1 MKNVII
7 SCLTLEKEINM
18 VIKNENTDMPVHY
31 LPYELHSSP
40 EKLHSHLQSL
50 IDSITDADKIM
61 LCVSRCGNSTD
72 RLRATTAELVIP
84 KTDDCLD
91 ILLSDKS
98 VDSIERDSH
107 GIFITESWMGSFR
120 NSSLDLDT
128 MTQKFGKAAAEE
140 KLKNIYNGYT
150 DFYIID
156 TGAYDTELVK
166 EYISPLVQL
175 LDGTLHIVKGR
186 CGILHKMVTDQIDN
200 DFYVIPKGHC
210 FER

>member
-7 SCLTLEKEINM
+7 SCLTLKKEIDM
-18 VIKNENTDMPVHY
+18 VMQMENKDMDVYY
-31 LPYELHSSP
+31 LPYELHSNP
-40 EKLHSHLQSL
+40 EKLHNHLQSL

-72 RLRATTAELVIP
+72 GLNATTAELVIP

-98 VDSIERDSH
+98 IDTIQRDSL

-120 NSSLDLDT
+120 NSSLDLGT
-128 MTQKFGKAAAEE
+128 MTEKFGKTAAEE
-140 KLKNIYNGYT
+140 KLKNIYKGYT

-156 TGAYDTELVK
+156 TGAYDTEPVK

-186 CGILHKMVTDQIDN
+186 CGILHKMVNDQIDN
-200 DFYVIPKGHC
+200 DFFTVPKSHC
-210 FER
+210 FKR

>member
-7 SCLTLEKEINM
+7 SCLTLKKEI
-18 VIKNENTDMPVHY
+18 DMIMKSQNADMDVYY

-40 EKLHSHLQSL
+40 EKLHNHLQKL
-50 IDSITDADKIM
+50 IDSINDADKIM

-72 RLRATTAELVIP
+72 GLNATTAELVIP

-98 VDSIERDSH
+98 VDTIKRDNH

-156 TGAYDTELVK
+156 TDAYGIEPVK
-166 EYISPLVQL
+166 TYISPLIQL
-175 LDGTLHIVKGR
+175 LNGTLHIVEGR

-200 DFYVIPKGHC
+200 DFYVIPKGHG